1 MKMIDILELK
11 PQHEMTKEDLAKE
24 NIELRK
30 YIDRL
35 ESEKN
40 RTSDVFQDGT
50 LSEIIDACKEQAQ
63 EENQKKQLMPVGS
76 KRRSSTN
83 KKTMDDLMAQYS
95 RYRKVFG
102 EKPASKEV
110 SLNMKVILQQNN
122 E

>member
-1 MKMIDILELK
+1 MIDILELK
-11 PQHEMTKEDLAKE
+11 PQHEMTREDLAKE

-76 KRRSSTN
+76 KRRSSAN

-110 SLNMKVILQQNN
+110 SLNMKVILN
-122 E
+122 